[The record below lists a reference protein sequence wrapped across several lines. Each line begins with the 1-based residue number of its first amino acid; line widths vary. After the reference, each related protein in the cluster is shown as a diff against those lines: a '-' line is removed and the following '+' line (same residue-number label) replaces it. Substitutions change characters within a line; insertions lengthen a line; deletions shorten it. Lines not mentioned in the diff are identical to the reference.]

1 MFPPFRYGP
10 KSAQSMIEEEGLPNL
25 KTFDLSST
33 LLSLLVAASFAG
45 YSLGSKRPP
54 GVFAGICELPDRRDS
69 DELRVE
75 NRIPGPPE

>member
-1 MFPPFRYGP
+1 MAPNLHR
-10 KSAQSMIEEEGLPNL
+10 ARLIEEGLLNL

-69 DELRVE
+69 NELRVE
-75 NRIPGPPE
+75 NRKPGPPE